1 MYSWTNDKIASG
13 YLEGKNPTKKKKV
26 LLLFLS
32 KETIR
37 NLTKKKRHFFCTVLF
52 NIIEYIYCS
61 KYIL

>member
-1 MYSWTNDKIASG
+1 MYSQTDDKIASG
-13 YLEGKNPTKKKKV
+13 YLEEKNPTKKSV

-52 NIIEYIYCS
+52 NINYRIH
-61 KYIL
+61 